1 MRASVLILSVLLI
14 TCTSKPA
21 LVHDYI
27 GVYDIAGVPFKYEIE
42 YSIMIS
48 DKDDHDSKDHI
59 RYEVNKMIQR
69 TLSRFDLHDIAIVKR
84 DSIEA
89 LTFKAI
95 KENISYESIKISD
108 VKVLNLLVGESVY
121 YTYVSRYGKLDRIK
135 KM

>member
-1 MRASVLILSVLLI
+1 MRASVLILSVLFI
-14 TCTSKPA
+14 TCTSKPT
-21 LVHDYI
+21 LVHDSI
-27 GVYDIAGVPFKYEIE
+27 GVYDKSGVPFKYEIE
-42 YSIMIS
+42 YSITVG
-48 DKDDHDSKDHI
+48 DKDDHDYKDHI

-84 DSIEA
+84 DSIET

-108 VKVLNLLVGESVY
+108 VKALNLLVGESVY